1 MKKILFLALMAVM
14 CFQTIDAQRKVEK
27 KELRN
32 R

>member
-14 CFQTIDAQRKVEK
+14 CFQTIDAQRKGGEK
-27 KELRN
+27 KLRN